1 MRILMLDNEFP
12 PLGGG
17 MGTVNR
23 ALLDCYARTP
33 ELEIDLITSALG
45 VRQEVEQFAG
55 HIRIIKVPVW
65 NRNIHHSTSRELLMY
80 AMQAL
85 PRSLKCHRAMPYDFC
100 LAWSTLPAGAVAFA
114 LHRLLMLPYA
124 VWVSGPDI
132 PGFERRY
139 RFIYPLLSPVIRRIW
154 RDATHVVAKCAGE
167 IEMIHAIESKINIRF
182 IPNGVDLAIFRP
194 GPDIP
199 DIGPLHVI
207 CVARLIDRKGQNH
220 LIEAVKRLTDSGVDI
235 ILSLIG
241 TGDSQAD
248 YEDQARRLGIPDRI
262 RFVGYVPREEINKH
276 YSAAHVFALPSYS
289 EGMSVAALEAMAAGL
304 PLVVTRTGGT
314 DELVEEGVNGY
325 SFEWGDIEALINY
338 LRILAEDRV
347 LVRRMGAASHARAAC
362 FTSDAI
368 ADLFLKVFKQII
380 SESSTLPPDLKAE
393 SERHS
398 KLPRV

>member
-1 MRILMLDNEFP
+1 MRVLMLDNEFP

-17 MGTVNR
+17 MGTVNH
-23 ALLDCYARTP
+23 ALLQRYARTP

-45 VRQEVEQFAG
+45 GRQEVEQFADR
-55 HIRIIKVPVW
+55 ITIIKVPVW
-65 NRNIHHSTSRELLMY
+65 NRNIHHSTSRELLLY
-80 AMQAL
+80 AVQAL

-100 LAWSTLPAGAVAFA
+100 LAWSTLPAGAVALA
-114 LHRLLMLPYA
+114 LHRLVSLPYA

-139 RFIYPLLSPVIRRIW
+139 RFIYPFLSPAIRTVW
-154 RDATHVVAKCAGE
+154 RKANYVVAKCAGE
-167 IEMIHAIESKINIRF
+167 IEMIHALDSTVNLKF

-199 DIGPLHVI
+199 DNGPLHVI

-220 LIEAVKRLTDSGVDI
+220 LIEAVKRLTDVGVGV

-241 TGDSQAD
+241 TGDLQRD
-248 YEDQARRLGIPDRI
+248 YEDQALRLRIPDRI
-262 RFVGYVPREEINKH
+262 RFVGYVPRDEINR
-276 YSAAHVFALPSYS
+276 YYRAAHVFALPSYN